1 MQNSVNSMDEDSE
14 FYRAQTQRGS
24 LEPHQ
29 MEADLLINDTTSHD
43 HFKGNG
49 ALAFT
54 DN

>member
-1 MQNSVNSMDEDSE
+1 MDEDSE
-14 FYRAQTQRGS
+14 LLRAQTERGS

-29 MEADLLINDTTSHD
+29 MEADLLINDDRSND